1 MNATLT
7 PAGRAIHVVELNP
20 YAPRPFVFTE
30 TAICLVDAIRAAGYV
45 AQHVHNR
52 IDPAAWSIVLGATP
66 ALPPGVELDPRT
78 CAVFNF
84 EQLGG
89 QSAVG
94 TPEYRRW
101 LADWLVLD
109 YHSRNVEFLRAENGP
124 QQQAIELPI
133 VPSPRLA
140 EPAGEEPKTV
150 DVLFFGTPN
159 PRRDAVLRALQDAGL
174 AVEIVAGAYADEL
187 APAVRRA
194 RMVLHVHFYES
205 ALFPVVRMVQ
215 PVARGIPVVCEDS
228 VFSAGA
234 DWSASGIRF
243 APYSQ
248 LVAACQALL
257 QAPQEQRERA
267 ARAQA
272 FARGIDFARPLQAVI
287 AAFEAR
293 NAPAASGGSGPVG
306 PDGERLLTNREI
318 EEILARE
325 AEDIPEAHL
334 QPDEPAIVKRE
345 PGQGKFGRWIAW
357 LLVAFSLLTILQ
369 AMRR

>member
-194 RMVLHVHFYES
+194 RIVLHVHFYES

>member
-1 MNATLT
+1 MNPIALA
-7 PAGRAIHVVELNP
+7 AGRAIHVVELNP

-30 TAICLVDAIRAAGYV
+30 AAICLTEAIRAAGFT
-45 AQHVHNR
+45 AEHVHNR
-52 IDPAAWSIVLGATP
+52 IDPAAFSIVLGATP
-66 ALPPGVELDPRT
+66 ALPAGVELDARS

-89 QSAVG
+89 NSAVG
-94 TPEYRRW
+94 TPEYRRG
-101 LADWLVLD
+101 LREWLVLD

-124 QQQAIELPI
+124 LQQALELPI
-133 VPSPRLA
+133 VPSARLA
-140 EPAGEEPKTV
+140 EPAGDEPKTV

-159 PRRDAVLRALQDAGL
+159 PRRDAVLQALRQAGL
-174 AVEIVAGAYADEL
+174 SVEVVAGAYANEL

-194 RMVLHVHFYES
+194 RLVLHIHFYES

-215 PVARGIPVVCEDS
+215 PVARGIPIVCEDA

-243 APYSQ
+243 APYAQ
-248 LVAACQALL
+248 LVDACRTLL
-257 QAPQEQRERA
+257 ASPVEQRERA
-267 ARAQA
+267 QRTQA
-272 FARGIDFARPLQAVI
+272 FARTIDFATPLREAIGMLQAR
-287 AAFEAR
+287 AS
-293 NAPAASGGSGPVG
+293 APPDGGGQGGPE
-306 PDGERLLTNREI
+306 GERLQTNREI

-334 QPDEPAIVKRE
+334 EPPEPAIVKRE
-345 PGQGKFGRWIAW
+345 PGQGRLGRWVAW

>member
-1 MNATLT
+1 MTANQPPT
-7 PAGRAIHVVELNP
+7 GRAIHVVELNP

-30 TAICLVDAIRAAGYV
+30 AAICLVDAIRAAGHE

-52 IDPAAWSIVLGATP
+52 IDPDAWSIVLGATP

-89 QSAVG
+89 QSAIG

-101 LADWLVLD
+101 LAEWLVLD
-109 YHSRNVEFLRAENGP
+109 YHSRNVVFLRAENGP
-124 QQQAIELPI
+124 RQQAIELPI

-140 EPAGEEPKTV
+140 EPSGDEPKTV

-159 PRRDAVLRALQDAGL
+159 PRRDAVLRALQEAGL
-174 AVEIVAGAYADEL
+174 TVEVVAGAYADEL

-194 RMVLHVHFYES
+194 RIVLHVHFYES

-234 DWSASGIRF
+234 DWSGSGIRF

-248 LVAACQALL
+248 LVQACQALL
-257 QAPQEQRERA
+257 QSPDEQRERA
-267 ARAQA
+267 ARALA
-272 FARGIDFARPLQAVI
+272 FARGIDFQGPLRATL

-293 NAPAASGGSGPVG
+293 SAEG
-306 PDGERLLTNREI
+306 PDGAGGLGPDGGPLLTNREI

-334 QPDEPAIVKRE
+334 QPDDPAIVKRE
-345 PGQGKFGRWIAW
+345 PGQGRFGRWVAW
-357 LLVAFSLLTILQ
+357 FLVAFSLLTILQ

>member
-1 MNATLT
+1 MTAL
-7 PAGRAIHVVELNP
+7 PAPSGTIHVVELNP

-30 TAICLVDAIRAAGYV
+30 AAVCLVDAIRAAGH
-45 AQHVHNR
+45 AAEHVHNR

-66 ALPPGVELDPRT
+66 ALPPGVELDPRR

-89 QSAVG
+89 QSAIG

-124 QQQAIELPI
+124 QQQAYELPI

-140 EPAGEEPKTV
+140 EPAGDEPKTV

-174 AVEIVAGAYADEL
+174 TVEIVAGAYADEL

-194 RMVLHVHFYES
+194 RIVLHVHFYES